1 MILRRSDGMPTYNMA
16 VVVDDHDM
24 GITHVIRGD
33 DHVSNTPKQILIYQA
48 LGWELP
54 VFSSMNGIC
63 MLRPAERS
71 LETIFPNWYFTP
83 M

>member
-54 VFSSMNGIC
+54 VFGHV
-63 MLRPAERS
+63 P
-71 LETIFPNWYFTP
+71 
-83 M
+83 